1 MIIIDGVNSGN
12 DGGLV
17 IRKYSFLVLS
27 CLVSYGN
34 GALRVLTNR
43 C

>member
-17 IRKYSFLVLS
+17 IRKYSCLVL
-27 CLVSYGN
+27 YGN